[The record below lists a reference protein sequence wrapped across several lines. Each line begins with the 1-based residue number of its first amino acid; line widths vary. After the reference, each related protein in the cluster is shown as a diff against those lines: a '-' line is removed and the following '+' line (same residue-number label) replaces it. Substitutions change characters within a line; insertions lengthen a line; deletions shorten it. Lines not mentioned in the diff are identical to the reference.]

1 VKAAAIVILLVVALA
16 GCKDARK
23 DMAAQPKYTTYE
35 PAEAFSDGA
44 SARPLP
50 AGTVP
55 RDPADVPSR
64 AWGAR
69 ENLTPVMS
77 IDVARTDR
85 IPFAVDSEVI
95 ARGQETFNVYCSVC
109 HGRLGNGNG
118 MVVRR
123 GFPRPPSFH
132 VDRLKGAPDSH
143 FYNVIANGF
152 GAMYGYG
159 ERVPPELRWEIVAY
173 IRALQ
178 AAPDNGPGGATE
190 ADRKALI
197 ALGDRPTSIP
207 AATTRPK
214 GGPP

>member
-1 VKAAAIVILLVVALA
+1 MTRAVLVLAILAAVA
-16 GCKDARK
+16 GCKDSRK
-23 DMAAQPKYTTYE
+23 DMAAQPKYGTYE
-35 PAEAFSDGA
+35 PAGMFSDGA

-55 RDPADVPSR
+55 RGPNDVPAR

-77 IDVARTDR
+77 IDVARTDS
-85 IPFAVDSEVI
+85 IPFAIDAEVM
-95 ARGQETFNVYCSVC
+95 ARGQEAFNVYCSVC

-118 MVVRR
+118 MIVQR

-132 VDRLKGAPDSH
+132 VDRLIQAPDWH
-143 FYNVIANGF
+143 YYNVIGNGF
-152 GAMYGYG
+152 GAMYSYS
-159 ERVPPELRWEIVAY
+159 ERVPPRLRWEIVAY

-178 AAPDNGPGGATE
+178 AAPMSAPASASE

-197 ALGDRPTSIP
+197 GMGDRPPSIP
-207 AATTRPK
+207 PATQPK
-214 GGPP
+214 GGRP